1 MRASAHRHPPEYLA
15 PLRVSACL
23 EHRVGWCRES
33 SGTSALQWV
42 GYSLELADLFLY
54 FVQFYITF
62 PSFILLYSRPLFPPT
77 LSTSST
83 PRPIHTPL
91 DSLTSTSQLDR
102 CSPCWCIHCAE
113 DTRQERGVFPV
124 SPRIAAP
131 HRVVH
136 TRIDAHNWART
147 TSGGER
153 TPRVTP
159 RLPRPLRLRRAGT
172 RARLSG
178 PLASV
183 RRTTAM
189 AILILTTSAWNKAV
203 RKGSERSKGT
213 SGGKVTP
220 PLHDPSVSSSLT
232 SLLQLDRYSLRRVR
246 PPCCGD
252 PRRECSV
259 SPRRATRRLV
269 PRGWAPCDER
279 GERRARAQSLRI
291 PVTGP
296 PAAATRC
303 GSSSAMGRY
312 AFALFRAHS
321 APYDDSARAR
331 LPTTGL

>member
-1 MRASAHRHPPEYLA
+1 MWWRWCSIILWWRASHKRPPSRA
-15 PLRVSACL
+15 
-23 EHRVGWCRES
+23 W
-33 SGTSALQWV
+33 TSLWALNW
-42 GYSLELADLFLY
+42 
-54 FVQFYITF
+54 
-62 PSFILLYSRPLFPPT
+62 
-77 LSTSST
+77 
-83 PRPIHTPL
+83 
-91 DSLTSTSQLDR
+91 LDR

-213 SGGKVTP
+213 SGGK
-220 PLHDPSVSSSLT
+220 
-232 SLLQLDRYSLRRVR
+232 LDRYSLRRVR